1 MRLLLIEDDV
11 ALGEG
16 IHQALVREGYTVDWL
31 QDGSSALHALLSETF
46 DVVVLDL
53 GLPRMDGLEVLRRL
67 RDSGSNLPV
76 LILTAR
82 DATEDRIAG
91 LDAGADDYL
100 VKPFDLAELKARLRA
115 LLRRS
120 AGRARVMIEHA
131 GICLDPSTQQVSY
144 HGEPVLLTPKEY
156 QLLHEL
162 LSPPGRV
169 MTRDQLMQL
178 LYGWNEEAESN
189 TLEVHIHHLRKKFS
203 SELIRTV
210 RGVGYLV
217 EERGWPRFG
226 GAP

>member
-16 IHQALVREGYTVDWL
+16 IHQALRREGYTVDWVK
-31 QDGSSALHALLSETF
+31 DGTSALHALLSEGF
-46 DVVVLDL
+46 DLAILDL
-53 GLPRMDGLEVLRRL
+53 GLPRLDGLSVLRRL
-67 RDSGSNLPV
+67 RESGSALPV

-91 LDAGADDYL
+91 LDAGPDDYL
-100 VKPFDLAELKARLRA
+100 IKPFDLNELKARLRA

-120 AGRARVMIEHA
+120 AGRAQVVIEHA
-131 GICLDPSTQQVSY
+131 GIRLDPATQQVSY
-144 HGEPVLLTPKEY
+144 HATPVSLTPKEY

-169 MTRDQLMQL
+169 MTRERLIQL
-178 LYGWNEEAESN
+178 LYGWNEEADSN
-189 TLEVHIHHLRKKFS
+189 TLEVHIHHLRKKFC

-217 EERGWPRFG
+217 EDRH
-226 GAP
+226 

>member
-1 MRLLLIEDDV
+1 MRLLLVEDDV

-16 IHQALVREGYTVDWL
+16 IHQALSREGYTVDWVK
-31 QDGSSALHALLSETF
+31 DGASALHALLSEVF
-46 DVVVLDL
+46 DLAILDL
-53 GLPRMDGLEVLRRL
+53 GLPRLDGLAVLRRL
-67 RDSGSNLPV
+67 RESGSALPV

-100 VKPFDLAELKARLRA
+100 IKPFDLSELKARLRA

-120 AGRARVMIEHA
+120 AGRARVTIEHA
-131 GICLDPSTQQVSY
+131 GIRLDPTTQQVSY
-144 HGEPVLLTPKEY
+144 KDDPVPLTPKEY
-156 QLLHEL
+156 QLLYEL

-169 MTRDQLMQL
+169 MTRERLMQL

-217 EERGWPRFG
+217 EDRP
-226 GAP
+226 

>member
-16 IHQALVREGYTVDWL
+16 IHQALSREGYTVDWL
-31 QDGSSALHALLSETF
+31 QDGSSALHSLLSETF
-46 DVVVLDL
+46 DLAVLDL
-53 GLPRMDGLEVLRRL
+53 GLPRLDGLEVLRRL
-67 RDSGSNLPV
+67 RQSGSALPV

-100 VKPFDLAELKARLRA
+100 VKPFDLNELKARLRA
-115 LLRRS
+115 LLRRC
-120 AGRARVMIEHA
+120 AGRASALIQHA
-131 GICLDPSTQQVSY
+131 GITLDPGNQQVSY
-144 HGEPVLLTPKEY
+144 NGRPVSLTPKEY

-169 MTRDQLMQL
+169 MTRERLTQL

-203 SELIRTV
+203 TDLIRTI
-210 RGVGYLV
+210 RGVGYRV
-217 EERGWPRFG
+217 EQGS
-226 GAP
+226 

>member
-16 IHQALVREGYTVDWL
+16 IHQALNREGYTVDWVK
-31 QDGSSALHALLSETF
+31 DGGSGLHALLSEEF
-46 DVVVLDL
+46 DLAILDL
-53 GLPRMDGLEVLRRL
+53 GLPKLDGLSVLRRL
-67 RDSGSNLPV
+67 RETGSSLPV
-76 LILTAR
+76 LVLTAR

-100 VKPFDLAELKARLRA
+100 IKPFDLNELKARLRA

-120 AGRARVMIEHA
+120 AGRAQVAIEHA
-131 GICLDPSTQQVSY
+131 GIRLDPATQQVSY
-144 HGEPVLLTPKEY
+144 NAAPVSLTPKEY

-169 MTRDQLMQL
+169 MTRERLIQL

-217 EERGWPRFG
+217 EDRH
-226 GAP
+226 

>member
-16 IHQALVREGYTVDWL
+16 IHQALGREGYTVDWL
-31 QDGSSALHALLSETF
+31 QDGSSALHSLLSETF
-46 DVVVLDL
+46 DLAVLDL
-53 GLPRMDGLEVLRRL
+53 GLPRLDGLEVLRRL
-67 RDSGSNLPV
+67 RQSGSALPV

-100 VKPFDLAELKARLRA
+100 VKPFDLNELKARLRA
-115 LLRRS
+115 LLRRC
-120 AGRARVMIEHA
+120 AGRASALIQHA
-131 GICLDPSTQQVSY
+131 GITLDPGNQQVTY
-144 HGEPVLLTPKEY
+144 NGRPVSLTPKEY

-169 MTRDQLMQL
+169 MTRERLTQL

-203 SELIRTV
+203 TDLIRTI
-210 RGVGYLV
+210 RGVGYRV
-217 EERGWPRFG
+217 EQGS
-226 GAP
+226 

>member
-1 MRLLLIEDDV
+1 MRLLLIEDDL

-16 IHQALVREGYTVDWL
+16 IHQALSREGYTVDWL
-31 QDGSSALHALLSETF
+31 KDGSSALHSLLSETF
-46 DVVVLDL
+46 DLALLDL
-53 GLPRMDGLEVLRRL
+53 GLPRMDGLDVLRRL
-67 RDSGSNLPV
+67 RESGSNLPV

-120 AGRARVMIEHA
+120 AGRARVLIEHA
-131 GICLDPSTQQVSY
+131 GISLDPSTQQVTY
-144 HGEPVLLTPKEY
+144 HNEAVPLTPKEY
-156 QLLHEL
+156 QLLYEL

-169 MTRDQLMQL
+169 MTRERLMQL

-203 SELIRTV
+203 TDLIRTI

-217 EERGWPRFG
+217 EER
-226 GAP
+226 

>member
-1 MRLLLIEDDV
+1 MRLLLIEDDL

-16 IHQALVREGYTVDWL
+16 IHQALSREGYTVDWL
-31 QDGSSALHALLSETF
+31 KDGSSALHSLLSETF
-46 DVVVLDL
+46 DLALLDL
-53 GLPRMDGLEVLRRL
+53 GLPRMDGLDVLHRL
-67 RDSGSNLPV
+67 RKSGSNLPV

-91 LDAGADDYL
+91 LDGGADDYL

-120 AGRARVMIEHA
+120 AGRARVLIEHA
-131 GICLDPSTQQVSY
+131 GISLDPSTQQVTY
-144 HGEPVLLTPKEY
+144 HNEAVPLPPKEY
-156 QLLHEL
+156 QLLYEL

-169 MTRDQLMQL
+169 MTRERLMQL

-203 SELIRTV
+203 TDLIRTI

-217 EERGWPRFG
+217 EER
-226 GAP
+226 

>member
-1 MRLLLIEDDV
+1 MRLLLIEDDT

-16 IHQALVREGYTVDWL
+16 IHQALSREGYTVDWL
-31 QDGSSALHALLSETF
+31 KDGSDALHSLLSETF
-46 DVVVLDL
+46 DLALLDL
-53 GLPRMDGLEVLRRL
+53 GLPRMDGLDVLRRL

-120 AGRARVMIEHA
+120 AGRARVLIEHA
-131 GICLDPSTQQVSY
+131 GISLDPSTQQVTY
-144 HGEPVLLTPKEY
+144 HNEAVSLTPKEY
-156 QLLHEL
+156 QLLYEL

-169 MTRDQLMQL
+169 MTRERLMQL

-203 SELIRTV
+203 TDLIRTI

-217 EERGWPRFG
+217 EERR
-226 GAP
+226 

>member
-16 IHQALVREGYTVDWL
+16 IHQALIREGYTVDWVK
-31 QDGSSALHALLSETF
+31 DGASALHALLSEVF
-46 DVVVLDL
+46 DLAILDL
-53 GLPRMDGLEVLRRL
+53 GLPKMDGLTVLRRL
-67 RDSGSNLPV
+67 RESGSALPI

-100 VKPFDLAELKARLRA
+100 IKPFDLSELKARLRA

-131 GICLDPSTQQVSY
+131 GIRLDPTTQQVTY
-144 HGEPVLLTPKEY
+144 NNDPVALTPKEY
-156 QLLHEL
+156 QLLYEL

-169 MTRDQLMQL
+169 MTRERLIQL

-203 SELIRTV
+203 SDLIRTI

-217 EERGWPRFG
+217 EERS
-226 GAP
+226 

>member
-1 MRLLLIEDDV
+1 MRLLLVEDDV

-16 IHQALVREGYTVDWL
+16 IHQALSREGYTVDWV
-31 QDGSSALHALLSETF
+31 QDGASALHALLSEVF
-46 DVVVLDL
+46 DLAILDL
-53 GLPRMDGLEVLRRL
+53 GLPRLDGLAVLRRL
-67 RDSGSNLPV
+67 RESGSALPV

-100 VKPFDLAELKARLRA
+100 IKPFDLPELKARLRA

-120 AGRARVMIEHA
+120 AGRARVTIEHA
-131 GICLDPSTQQVSY
+131 GIRLDPATQQVSY
-144 HGEPVLLTPKEY
+144 KNDPVALTPKEY
-156 QLLHEL
+156 QLLYEL

-169 MTRDQLMQL
+169 MTRERLMQL

-217 EERGWPRFG
+217 EDRP
-226 GAP
+226 